1 MRIHL
6 KRALLEV
13 RLLWRGGIGWGC
25 PGFDSSLSKP
35 SEFSPSSEEG
45 LSGPTCEQKWPWF
58 FIHSI
63 HISQKE
69 RFSSEKGKRE
79 GGEEYRSA
87 FCERERRDFPLCA
100 KAPPYAKIW
109 KGGSWSYYVCA
120 QSPTPRFSSFPHS
133 TRKGFFVKGT
143 VVGRTIL
150 CPSSEYESKRIGDD
164 THSPPLYGAP
174 SLLFLH
180 RIQGGG
186 LAWWTLSSL
195 LLHRNMISVAAPL
208 FCGEE
213 EEGKLCLSFPCLF
226 LFPLP
231 SIHMLIFATRLD
243 LGQKG
248 PPLTPQRFPPP
259 FCWGDF
265 FSEMG
270 KLPWT

>member
-1 MRIHL
+1 M
-6 KRALLEV
+6 
-13 RLLWRGGIGWGC
+13 
-25 PGFDSSLSKP
+25 
-35 SEFSPSSEEG
+35 
-45 LSGPTCEQKWPWF
+45 
-58 FIHSI
+58 
-63 HISQKE
+63 
-69 RFSSEKGKRE
+69 
-79 GGEEYRSA
+79 
-87 FCERERRDFPLCA
+87 CA
-100 KAPPYAKIW
+100 KAPSYAKISE
-109 KGGSWSYYVCA
+109 GGSLVLLCMCPVPYTLS
-120 QSPTPRFSSFPHS
+120 FSSFPHS
-133 TRKGFFVKGT
+133 TRKGFFMKGT

-164 THSPPLYGAP
+164 AHFPSPRAS